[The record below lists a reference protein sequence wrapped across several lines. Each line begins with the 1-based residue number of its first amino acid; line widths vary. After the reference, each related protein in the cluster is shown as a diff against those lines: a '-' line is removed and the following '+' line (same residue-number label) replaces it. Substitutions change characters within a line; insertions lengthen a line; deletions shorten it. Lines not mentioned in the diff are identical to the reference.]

1 MQLPP
6 PAGSWWLT
14 CVSGATLAAVVV
26 GKLDAAV
33 RASWVTGVGETFIHI
48 SLTALPDIP
57 CRADALI
64 PSDLIHTFPLVEALW
79 LFGERV
85 EERVA
90 VIDVDFTVHAWMR
103 YSKDKGTIVSITVFN
118 DGMSSMVFSYCKNV
132 SFTN

>member
-1 MQLPP
+1 MAGNKNKETKTKPNQFNSSCAASPP
-6 PAGSWWLT
+6 PAGSWRLT

-26 GKLDAAV
+26 GQLDAAV

-57 CRADALI
+57 RGADALI
-64 PSDLIHTFPLVEALW
+64 PSDLIHTLALVEALW

-90 VIDVDFTVHAWMR
+90 VIDVDFTVH
-103 YSKDKGTIVSITVFN
+103 T
-118 DGMSSMVFSYCKNV
+118 
-132 SFTN
+132 